1 MIFDIDKRN
10 PQNLAAIDDSG
21 QSITNGELCEFSQ
34 DFSKKID
41 KRTLIFI
48 LSENTI
54 GSFAGYVACLSKD
67 IVPLILS
74 LNTDGDLL
82 QKLVDIYK
90 PQFFWVPEKLTEK
103 FEFKK
108 VFSRFGFSLIKTDFK
123 PYPMFSELA
132 LLLPTSG
139 STGSPKLVR
148 HSYLN
153 IINNANNVA
162 TLFEVNSNDRPIAI
176 LPMHYTMGL
185 SVITS
190 HLSREATILLV
201 KKNLTD
207 KEFWDFIKSNKATSF
222 TGVPF
227 SFEVLYRLRV
237 FRMDL
242 PHLKIFTQG
251 GGKLKKELFIE
262 FAKYAEKSGK
272 KFIATYGQTEGTAR
286 MAYLPAELA
295 TTKTGSIGIAIPNG
309 KLWLIDDNGNE
320 IKQREAQGQMVYC
333 GPNVTLGYANS
344 CKDLMKGDEN
354 NGVLFTGDIAKRD
367 EDGCYYIIG
376 RMKRFLKIYG
386 FRLSLDEMEDMIKS
400 AYNIDCVCTGDD
412 DQLRIIITNK
422 EFKQKVLDLIVDK
435 TGLFHMAVKVEVVDE
450 IKKNEIG
457 KTLYQ

>member
-21 QSITNGELCEFSQ
+21 QSITNGELCEFSK
-34 DFSKKID
+34 DFSKVIG

-54 GSFAGYVACLSKD
+54 GSFAGYVACLSKK

-74 LNTDGDLL
+74 CNTDKELL
-82 QKLVDIYK
+82 QNLVDLYK
-90 PQFFWVPEKLTEK
+90 PQFFWVPDRLTE
-103 FEFKK
+103 ELGYKK
-108 VFSRFGFSLIKTDFK
+108 LFSSFGFTLLKTDFETYQML
-123 PYPMFSELA
+123 PELA

-148 HSYLN
+148 HSYSN
-153 IINNANNVA
+153 IINNAINVA
-162 TLFEVNSNDRPIAI
+162 AFFEITSNDRPIAI

-185 SVITS
+185 SVIAS

-207 KEFWDFIKSNKATSF
+207 KELWEFIKFNKATSF
-222 TGVPF
+222 TGVSF

-251 GGKLKKELFIE
+251 GGKLREELFVE
-262 FAKYAEKSGK
+262 FAQYAEKSGK

-295 TTKTGSIGIAIPNG
+295 TSKTGSIGKAIPNG
-309 KLWLIDDNGNE
+309 KLWLVDEHGNE
-320 IKQREAQGQMVYC
+320 IEQKEAEGQMVYS

-344 CKDLMKGDEN
+344 ANDLAKGDEN
-354 NGVLFTGDIAKRD
+354 NGVLFTGDIASRD
-367 EDGCYYIIG
+367 ADGCYYIIG

-386 FRLSLDEMEDMIKS
+386 FRLSLDEMEQMIKS

-412 DQLRIIITNK
+412 DHLRIIITNE
-422 EFKQKVLDLIVDK
+422 EFKQKVLDLIVEK